1 MNFLNPLSRTR
12 FSNGAAKVRIFFKPA
27 SVSGKIFDFFLETLR
42 MEPMRQSCEELSA
55 RRFSN
60 GSAKVRLFSLL
71 PNLFRQPEARTGAK
85 DTSPA
90 CQNAGCQGHIG
101 LLRFC

>member
-1 MNFLNPLSRTR
+1 MNFPIPLSRTR

-27 SVSGKIFDFFLETLR
+27 SVSGKNFDFFLETLR
-42 MEPMRQSCEELSA
+42 MEPMRQSFEELSA

-71 PNLFRQPEARTGAK
+71 PNLFHRAAAPASTK
-85 DTSPA
+85 DMSPA
-90 CQNAGCQGHIG
+90 NQLTGRQGHTR